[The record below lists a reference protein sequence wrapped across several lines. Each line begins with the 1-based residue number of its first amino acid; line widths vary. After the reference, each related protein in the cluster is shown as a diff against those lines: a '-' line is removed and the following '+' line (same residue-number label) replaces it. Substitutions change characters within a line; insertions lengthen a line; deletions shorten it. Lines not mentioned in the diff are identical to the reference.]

1 MLMYSIVLF
10 ALAAVIGIYMATRV
24 FKGVLPPVGA
34 AVFHGLFAA
43 SGLLLL
49 LYAAFLSGAPAS
61 QAVTIAAILLVVAA
75 LGGFFA
81 ASFHMRGKAPP
92 KALAAIHALVAVA
105 GIGTLAAAV
114 FNLI

>member
-1 MLMYSIVLF
+1 
-10 ALAAVIGIYMATRV
+10 VIGIYMAARV

-105 GIGTLAAAV
+105 GVGTLAAAA